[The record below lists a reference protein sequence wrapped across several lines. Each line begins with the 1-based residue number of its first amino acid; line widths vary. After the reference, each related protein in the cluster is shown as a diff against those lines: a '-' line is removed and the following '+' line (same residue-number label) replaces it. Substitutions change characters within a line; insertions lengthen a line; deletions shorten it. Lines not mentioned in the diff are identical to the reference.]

1 VFKIKKVM
9 DRTEVM
15 EVGKMQHVVE
25 QTNSEIDLDFD
36 EPIDEPIE
44 TKRSTDKKRAYK
56 KRTILVAA
64 ALILLVGI
72 FFGMDYYSY
81 AMSHESTDD
90 AFIEGHVIPISP
102 KVVGH
107 VSKVYID
114 DNQEVKQGDLL
125 VEIDARDFE
134 ARLEQAHAA
143 LDSAIA
149 KQKATEVNVTLTQ
162 VTSGAG
168 IEQASSSVQLARSG
182 VQTASAQVAAA
193 GKRLEQAYAQVLT
206 AQTAVEQMQA

>member
-1 VFKIKKVM
+1 
-9 DRTEVM
+9 
-15 EVGKMQHVVE
+15 MQNVVE

-44 TKRSTDKKRAYK
+44 TKRPVDKKRAFK
-56 KRTILVAA
+56 KRAIMIAA

-72 FFGMDYYSY
+72 SFGMDYYSF

-107 VSKVYID
+107 VSKVYVD
-114 DNQEVKQGDLL
+114 DNQEVKKGDLL

-134 ARLEQAHAA
+134 ARLEQA
-143 LDSAIA
+143 LI
-149 KQKATEVNVTLTQ
+149 
-162 VTSGAG
+162 
-168 IEQASSSVQLARSG
+168 
-182 VQTASAQVAAA
+182 
-193 GKRLEQAYAQVLT
+193 
-206 AQTAVEQMQA
+206 